1 MTVSLYSWE
10 TDGPVGELV
19 EMMTGVLADRYQSGR

>member
-10 TDGPVGELV
+10 TNGPVGGLV
-19 EMMTGVLADRYQSGR
+19 ELMTGVLADR